1 MDLYWNSLKTWMTVN
16 LGDSLPVLV
25 ILAAL
30 SLWVLARRMKP
41 IACFFLADTH
51 SWFLFALGF
60 AFMVGEIQL
69 LQFYQGVSGMVYQF
83 FGLLTAAFMLGLS
96 GGAGL
101 AMAFSG
107 KQGVRRLWD
116 AAALV
121 WVAGMGVCFLT
132 QPGFVLE
139 RGLLDPLALAWNLLG
154 GLILG
159 AVFSAETG
167 FLSQRL
173 ENGEVL
179 SSKLYAFDLFGSAA
193 AALLAPMVLIPIL
206 GQALT
211 AGFSLLGLLLA
222 MVFTRGARYG
232 T

>member
-1 MDLYWNSLKTWMTVN
+1 MTVN

-30 SLWVLARRMKP
+30 GLWALARRLKP
-41 IACFFLADTH
+41 LAGFFLADPH

-60 AFMVGEIQL
+60 AFMAGEIQL

-83 FGLLTAAFMLGLS
+83 FGLLTSAFMLGLS
-96 GGAGL
+96 WGAGL
-101 AMAFSG
+101 AMALNG
-107 KQGVRRLWD
+107 KPGLRRLWD

-121 WVAGMGVCFLT
+121 WVAGMGVCFWA
-132 QPGFVLE
+132 QPGFVLAG
-139 RGLLDPLALAWNLLG
+139 GLLEPLAMAWNLLG

-159 AVFSAETG
+159 SVFSSEAG
-167 FLSQRL
+167 FLSHRL
-173 ENGEVL
+173 ESGEVL

-193 AALLAPMVLIPIL
+193 AALLAPMALIPLL
-206 GQALT
+206 GQSLT
-211 AGFSLLGLLLA
+211 AGLSLLGLLLA

-232 T
+232 K